1 MKSLFV
7 SKRVETFI
15 VSLDRSG
22 KAGRNVA
29 AKARAVISDLS
40 RNISGHRPET
50 IFAFTKYGEKRIRNC
65 RKYDLGSGFR
75 LIVLQR
81 GDTVFAC
88 FLGTHD
94 NCQRWLDRNSRLGDF
109 NAGAGRLIPVSRK
122 KPEKIDSE
130 AAQETAAEE
139 DGHEL
144 SEHYTDKDLR
154 AVFSGLVQGL
164 K

>member
-7 SKRVETFI
+7 SKRVENFI

-22 KAGRNVA
+22 KGGRNVA

-40 RNISGHRPET
+40 LGISGHCPET
-50 IFAFTKYGEKRIRNC
+50 VGALTKYGEKRIRNC

-81 GDTVFAC
+81 ADTVFAC

-109 NAGAGRLIPVSRK
+109 VAGAGRVIPVSRK
-122 KPEKIDSE
+122 VVEAVNAE
-130 AAQETAAEE
+130 AAETAGAED

-144 SEHYTDKDLR
+144 SEHYTEKELR